1 MWTRI
6 LWRKFVGFVD
16 FMFINNCKHGLT
28 KQHTLVSL
36 KMWTW
41 MVWWQMAPYA
51 LRSTSLRGNQ
61 IQTVNLWKRHSI
73 YRYFSLYVFILY
85 ICYIIYIRYYYNI
98 LYYIIVLI
106 YYIIYVLYY
115 IILYYIV
122 LYYVIYI
129 IPYSSFFSSK
139 VIIGKEINK
148 KNASRHLPAQSQQ
161 WKHQNNV

>member
-1 MWTRI
+1 MYLYYI
-6 LWRKFVGFVD
+6 FV
-16 FMFINNCKHGLT
+16 
-28 KQHTLVSL
+28 
-36 KMWTW
+36 
-41 MVWWQMAPYA
+41 
-51 LRSTSLRGNQ
+51 
-61 IQTVNLWKRHSI
+61 
-73 YRYFSLYVFILY
+73 ILY
-85 ICYIIYIRYYYNI
+85 ILGITLCYIII

-106 YYIIYVLYY
+106 YYIIYVLIILYY

-139 VIIGKEINK
+139 GIIGKEINK

>member
-85 ICYIIYIRYYYNI
+85 ICYIIYIRYYIMLYYNI
-98 LYYIIVLI
+98 LYYIIVSI

-115 IILYYIV
+115 IISYYIILYYIM
-122 LYYVIYI
+122 LYI
-129 IPYSSFFSSK
+129 SFHILAFFLQRWLL
-139 VIIGKEINK
+139 EK
-148 KNASRHLPAQSQQ
+148 K
-161 WKHQNNV
+161 